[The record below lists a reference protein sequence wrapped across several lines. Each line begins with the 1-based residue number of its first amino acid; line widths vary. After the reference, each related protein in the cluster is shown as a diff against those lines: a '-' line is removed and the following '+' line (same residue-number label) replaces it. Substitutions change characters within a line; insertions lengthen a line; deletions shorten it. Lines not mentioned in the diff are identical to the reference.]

1 MIENSQHSGMKT
13 ICIEPFIFSYSVNDP
28 DRLREQREGGKRE
41 EDDCGVGVLYEH
53 EAEVVFHANTMN
65 KTFCNT
71 IKQIAAHTQKQF
83 LQIKNGFWKYKV
95 SFKRKGKRN
104 KQSIPICDHCTTTQ
118 KRAEHALTFSPFN
131 LTVSHLSVQTSTF
144 ISNSSFPKL
153 ISAKSGT
160 TFNPEC
166 HREGAEY
173 WKTWRRRKKQ
183 EGRN

>member
-1 MIENSQHSGMKT
+1 MCKRDKLRLPGGEIELLCVAIMIENSQHSGMKT

-71 IKQIAAHTQKQF
+71 IRQIAAHTQNQF

-95 SFKRKGKRN
+95 SFKRKA
-104 KQSIPICDHCTTTQ
+104 QQ
-118 KRAEHALTFSPFN
+118 AER
-131 LTVSHLSVQTSTF
+131 SHLRPLYNCT
-144 ISNSSFPKL
+144 K
-153 ISAKSGT
+153 KG
-160 TFNPEC
+160 
-166 HREGAEY
+166 GAR
-173 WKTWRRRKKQ
+173 THI
-183 EGRN
+183 

>member
-1 MIENSQHSGMKT
+1 MCERDKLRLPGGEIELLCVAIMIENSQHSGMKT

-95 SFKRKGKRN
+95 SFKRKGKESATSRAFP
-104 KQSIPICDHCTTTQ
+104 SATTVQLHKKGRST
-118 KRAEHALTFSPFN
+118 H
-131 LTVSHLSVQTSTF
+131 SHLAHLILQLV
-144 ISNSSFPKL
+144 ISQSKRPHL
-153 ISAKSGT
+153 
-160 TFNPEC
+160 
-166 HREGAEY
+166 
-173 WKTWRRRKKQ
+173 
-183 EGRN
+183 